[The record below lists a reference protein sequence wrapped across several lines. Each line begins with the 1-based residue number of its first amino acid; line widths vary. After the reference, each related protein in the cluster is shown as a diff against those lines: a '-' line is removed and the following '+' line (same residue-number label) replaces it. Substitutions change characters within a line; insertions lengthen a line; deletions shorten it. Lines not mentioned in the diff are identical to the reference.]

1 MNQIALGYLELANDV
16 LNLEGKLDKE
26 HQSLIVKPMETLL
39 NNSNLISNVRKLQKE
54 KAGGYEPELM
64 AVDKM
69 LDEVVEQFSNVAG
82 RDVKIGLHACKCVVR
97 ANELIRDVFQNLI
110 GNAIKHSTGP
120 LSIEVKAERLDQDG
134 ERYCMITVED
144 NGPGI
149 PDIVKQKLFDRLSL
163 ERTRASGKG
172 FGLCLTK
179 MLVEDYKGKFWVED
193 RVPGDH
199 TKGARFVVMLPVVN
213 DG

>member
-16 LNLEGKLDKE
+16 LNVEGKLDKE
-26 HQSLIVKPMETLL
+26 HQSLIAKPMETLL
-39 NNSNLISNVRKLQKE
+39 NNSNLIRNVRKLQNE
-54 KAGGYEPELM
+54 KAGAYEPQM
-64 AVDKM
+64 IAIDKV
-69 LDEVVEQFSNVAG
+69 LGDVVGQFSQVAG
-82 RDVKIGLHACKCVVR
+82 RDVKINLHACHCIVK

-110 GNAIKHSTGP
+110 GNAIKHSAGP
-120 LSIEVKAERLDQDG
+120 VEINVKAEKQEQDG
-134 ERYCMITVED
+134 KSYCRITVED
-144 NGPGI
+144 NGPGV

-193 RVPGDH
+193 RVHGDH

-213 DG
+213 GP